1 MLVEI
6 LVVKI
11 KKTVLNKKKTVI
23 FFQKKFFNFITAFF
37 TLIFVYNIPLKLK
50 NQSMKLIFIHGRA
63 QETFEELA
71 LRQIWIDTLNE
82 GLKKSGLSMPSNVT
96 IEFPYYG
103 KLLKKLVDEFEAVG
117 TRDIGG
123 PDEEDF
129 EKMVFFQDFLIEMTD
144 KIDMPTEE
152 KMELLESQTTSRGIL
167 NWEIVQSLLERI
179 DHRDYFGELA
189 IKKFTY
195 DVFMY
200 LTAGDVKKQINQ
212 LIEKYFNDEPC
223 VVVGHSLGSIVSYLV
238 LKNNPQFKVK
248 KYITVGSPL
257 GSVSVNKYLE
267 LPLEMPQCVQDGWF
281 NAYDE
286 RDVVALNPLDNRYF
300 DINPSIENKND
311 VNNHTDNR
319 HGIVGYLNDAV
330 IAKKIYDALT
340 P

>member
-1 MLVEI
+1 
-6 LVVKI
+6 
-11 KKTVLNKKKTVI
+11 
-23 FFQKKFFNFITAFF
+23 
-37 TLIFVYNIPLKLK
+37 
-50 NQSMKLIFIHGRA
+50 MKLIFIHGRA

-82 GLKKSGLSMPSNVT
+82 GLKKSGLTLPTNVT

-103 KLLKKLVDEFEAVG
+103 KLLKKLVDDFEEVG

-123 PDEEDF
+123 LDEDDF

-144 KIDMPTEE
+144 KIDMPAEE

-167 NWEIVQSLLERI
+167 NWEIIQNLLERI
-179 DHRDYFGELA
+179 DSRDYFGELA

-200 LTAGDVKKQINQ
+200 LTAGNVKKQVNE
-212 LIEKYFNDEPC
+212 LIEKYFNAEPF
-223 VVVGHSLGSIVSYLV
+223 VVVGHSLGTIVSYLV
-238 LKNNPQFKVK
+238 LKNNPDFKVK
-248 KYITVGSPL
+248 KFITLGSPL

-267 LPLEMPQCVQDGWF
+267 LPLEMPYCVQNGWF

-330 IAKKIYDALT
+330 VAKKIYDALML
-340 P
+340 